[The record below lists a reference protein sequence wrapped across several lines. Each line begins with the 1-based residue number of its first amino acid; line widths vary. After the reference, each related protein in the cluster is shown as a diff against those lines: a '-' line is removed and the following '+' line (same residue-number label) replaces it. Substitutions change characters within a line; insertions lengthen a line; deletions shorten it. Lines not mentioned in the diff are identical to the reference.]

1 MSSTALH
8 DAQAATAGR
17 FAEYRGAETAAEF
30 SGYGVTA
37 EFAALDSGCGVFD
50 LGWRAKLVVKG
61 EDRLRWL
68 NGMVTNNIK
77 DLPPQSGKYA
87 FLLNAQ
93 GRIQG
98 DMYIYN
104 RGDHALVD
112 TDRSQREKILGI
124 FEKYII
130 MDDVQLSDAGDR
142 VTAIGLRGPKTSAIL
157 KAAGIDIDIEALPVF
172 ELRDF
177 RWRGNNVTLARVG
190 EQKNSHFELWSDPA
204 TAADLWTTLLTD
216 AGATPVGSDA
226 LELWRIASGIPRYG
240 LDIRDRDLPQETEQM
255 QALDFRKG
263 CYLGQEIVERIR
275 SRGILHRKFTGFV
288 LSGALPPSGAQIDVQ
303 GQKVGEITSVASLP
317 NSNGTK
323 NVALGYIRREAG
335 LPGAEVSVGGIP
347 ARVVN
352 LPFQSGK

>member
-1 MSSTALH
+1 MTLTALH
-8 DAQAATAGR
+8 DAQAAAVAR

-30 SGYGVTA
+30 SGYGVAA
-37 EFAALDSGCGVFD
+37 EFAALGSGCGIFD
-50 LGWRAKLVVKG
+50 LGWRAKLVVAG

-77 DLPPQSGKYA
+77 DLPSHHGKYA

-112 TDRSQREKILGI
+112 TDLSQREKISGI

-142 VTAIGLRGPKTSAIL
+142 ITAVGVHGPKTSAIL
-157 KAAGIDIDIEALPVF
+157 KAAEIDLDPETLPLL

-177 RWRGNNVTLARVG
+177 RWRGNSVSLARVG
-190 EQKNSHFELWSDPA
+190 DEKNSHFEIWGDPP
-204 TAADLWTTLLTD
+204 TAADLWTTLLA

-240 LDIRDRDLPQETEQM
+240 QDIRDRDLPQETEQM

-288 LSGALPPSGAQIDVQ
+288 LSGALPASGAQIDVQ
-303 GQKVGEITSVASLP
+303 GKKVGEITSVASLP
-317 NSNGTK
+317 SSNGTK
-323 NVALGYIRREAG
+323 NVALGYIRRDAG
-335 LPGAEVSVGGIP
+335 MPGAEVSVSGIP

-352 LPFQSGK
+352 LPFQTKQH